1 MDVTVPAVT
10 VVLAQQAGDG
20 LSSLLLP
27 LVFLALLYVLL
38 IRPQSKRRRELVRL
52 VSSLTVGDL
61 VVTLGGIHGEIV
73 ELDDAT
79 VDLAVS
85 EDGDG
90 NPDVI
95 IRFDRS
101 SVARVLEKADAADD
115 GSDDGSDDEPD
126 GPAPAAKKV
135 RKIQVD

>member
-1 MDVTVPAVT
+1 VDVTVPAVT

>member
-1 MDVTVPAVT
+1 VDVTVPAVT

-115 GSDDGSDDEPD
+115 GSDDGSDD
-126 GPAPAAKKV
+126 A
-135 RKIQVD
+135 